1 MELNKINILI
11 NKYFDGETTLSE
23 EQTIATY
30 LATEEHIPAEHIAIK
45 AMFEAMGLLKE
56 IKAPQPKPRKRS
68 VTISRFR
75 GVAAAVACI
84 FVGVF
89 IATRTITNNALHA
102 EPMIIC
108 YVDGTRVND
117 QQMAEDEMRRILGNM
132 NENVTLAMASID
144 KVNILKTK

>member
-30 LATEEHIPAEHIAIK
+30 LATEEHLPTEHLAVK

-56 IKAPQPKPRKRS
+56 IKAPQPKPQRRS
-68 VTISRFR
+68 ITLPQFR
-75 GVAAAVACI
+75 RVAVAVACI

-89 IATRTITNNALHA
+89 ITARTATNNTLHA

-108 YVDGTRVND
+108 YVDGTKVND
-117 QQMAEDEMRRILGNM
+117 QQTAEDEMRRILDNM
-132 NENVTLAMASID
+132 NQNVNLAMASIN